1 MNSQTN
7 DDTPTS
13 NDLGGLT
20 LQEDIL
26 WKLEE
31 ERLRQ
36 AFEENNKI
44 QREWEESFR
53 KKVEDEEHQT
63 RLDKEAAASILA
75 EEATN
80 EREWLANIKKEQDEE
95 NEFFLEFGCYPY
107 QVFETDSEY
116 ETD

>member
-1 MNSQTN
+1 MSSLTN

-13 NDLGGLT
+13 NDPGGLT

-44 QREWEESFR
+44 QREWQESFR

-63 RLDKEAAASILA
+63 RLDKEAATSILA
-75 EEATN
+75 EEARN
-80 EREWLANIKKEQDEE
+80 EREWLANIKKEQDEQY
-95 NEFFLEFGCYPY
+95 EFFLEFGCYPY
-107 QVFETDSEY
+107 QVFESDSEY

>member
-36 AFEENNKI
+36 SFEENNKI
-44 QREWEESFR
+44 QMEWEESFM

-80 EREWLANIKKEQDEE
+80 ESFCTSQILK
-95 NEFFLEFGCYPY
+95 
-107 QVFETDSEY
+107 VFV
-116 ETD
+116 